1 MCSPFFFRSD
11 GGFEIEVRSA
21 GGVSK
26 SVHFLRS
33 VPFAAVIPG
42 DSVAEQVITTG
53 VNQFLSLY
61 NAALI
66 GRLILT
72 WWVPYST
79 GTEK

>member
-1 MCSPFFFRSD
+1 MIINGCFIFRSD
-11 GGFEIEVRSA
+11 GGFEIKVRSA
-21 GGVSK
+21 GGDH

-72 WWVPYST
+72 W
-79 GTEK
+79 